1 MTIERIPPPVGP
13 PHPCRWFLNAR
24 RNSAIEQRNDAR
36 VAATQVLGDRAGLPR
51 ATAAAVDAKVA
62 AARRLAEQDLAAAA
76 AAPPAGLLDD
86 GGRRMVID
94 QQGGEAAVS
103 GVYRQARGG
112 RSRLGPRVVGDE
124 DIVYDSGKEAAAQ
137 DDGMA
142 ADEWE
147 RRLQGRQGRRDGGA
161 GRSGWGQ

>member
-1 MTIERIPPPVGP
+1 M
-13 PHPCRWFLNAR
+13 
-24 RNSAIEQRNDAR
+24 
-36 VAATQVLGDRAGLPR
+36 
-51 ATAAAVDAKVA
+51 AAAVDAKVA

-76 AAPPAGLLDD
+76 AAAPPAGLLDA

-124 DIVYDSGKEAAAQ
+124 DIVYDSGKDSSAQ
-137 DDGMA
+137 EDGMA

-147 RRLQGRQGRRDGGA
+147 QRMQGRQRRRDGGA